1 MASPAARRIWPAG
14 LNRGSPVTVGE
25 TGPMGAIADYRCVEQ
40 ILRPPPRELG
50 APACAGCRP
59 STDYLR
65 RAAKALLCVLRSRSA
80 PPDIDMQADGFCRVS
95 ELIRLPSLRRLGVTR
110 QTIFWVI
117 RCDRKHRLEVSS
129 SGSWIRACYGW
140 NTCLRLA
147 SHRRSRSRRRPRR
160 RSRSGPRCSPRVP
173 LFPETSSCRD
183 AERFPEATRPTS
195 GVRRPRRPASAQGVQ
210 RCNSSDQGRL
220 RSGCFDG
227 CSSETPADGQRDG
240 SAGSAQ
246 PAGGAVGPPRR
257 INRPPWYRGQQGSGG
272 SRESMGASPSPDPAR
287 TLAEERY
294 RPRPAPMAQEEAS
307 RCPVVP
313 PLRVAG
319 RPTAPFAAPL
329 LTPVRI
335 RGPLASSPREH
346 LPVFADPD
354 RLGAPLLPGADLV
367 AAIWEGLH
375 GHRGGPAPAC
385 RAAHAR
391 GGLGRLGTQ
400 RLPPQPAMRTP
411 HRPFFA
417 PTCNYYNFAS

>member
-1 MASPAARRIWPAG
+1 
-14 LNRGSPVTVGE
+14 
-25 TGPMGAIADYRCVEQ
+25 MGAIADYRCVEQ

-117 RCDRKHRLEVSS
+117 RCDSKHRLEVSS

-210 RCNSSDQGRL
+210 RCNSTDQGRL

-319 RPTAPFAAPL
+319 RPTAPYA
-329 LTPVRI
+329 V
-335 RGPLASSPREH
+335 PLASSPREH

-411 HRPFFA
+411 HRPLQPPRA
-417 PTCNYYNFAS
+417 TIISPHLRAGRAIGCPTVWVPYTRSGGSV